1 MLIQEGL
8 TGLKILL
15 GYLISVVALLL
26 LVKRFV
32 KVPQELT
39 RKVLHLMIAT
49 SVFVWL
55 YAYRTWYVSAISAAA
70 LAAVLYPLLTLVEQH
85 PWYSKFLSERR
96 VGEVKKSMVVFFL
109 MMVVLITV
117 FWGWLG
123 PGSKYII
130 VVAVMAWGF
139 GDAAA
144 ALIGKAYGRYYITS
158 RFVEGKK
165 TVEGTVSMYAMS
177 LLAIFITTLF
187 YTGKPWFI
195 CLGIGLLVA
204 PASALVELY
213 TRRGMDTITVPLAVA
228 GAVSVLVKMLGW
240 FGV

>member
-1 MLIQEGL
+1 VLIREGL
-8 TGLKILL
+8 TGLRILL
-15 GYLISVVALLL
+15 CYLITVVGLLL
-26 LVKRFV
+26 LVKRFI

-39 RKVLHLMIAT
+39 RKTLHLMIAG

-55 YAYRTWYVSAISAAA
+55 YAFRTWYVSAISAAV
-70 LAAVLYPLLTLVEQH
+70 LAILLYPILTLVERL

-96 VGEVKKSMVVFFL
+96 VGEVKNSMVVFFL
-109 MMVVLITV
+109 MMGVLITV

-123 PGSKYII
+123 SGSKYII
-130 VVAVMAWGF
+130 VAAVMAWGF

-144 ALIGKAYGRYYITS
+144 ALVGKAYGRLYITN

-177 LLAIFITTLF
+177 VLAIFITILL
-187 YTGKPWFI
+187 YTHKPWFV
-195 CLGIGLLVA
+195 CLAIGLLVA

-213 TRRGMDTITVPLAVA
+213 TRRGMDTITVPLTVA
-228 GAVSVLVKMLGW
+228 GAVSVLIRVLDL